1 MHFPL
6 CNCYCKRIETALKD
20 EAMRNCSQMESPS
33 PEAAQSL
40 LMIVITKPDENY
52 QNFTEEVRRYN
63 KKAPFKFPE
72 PNILHQFVK
81 VSSSEHVTN
90 QMYTLNAFHFS
101 LCNTSLPHL

>member
-1 MHFPL
+1 
-6 CNCYCKRIETALKD
+6 
-20 EAMRNCSQMESPS
+20 MRNCSQMESPS

-63 KKAPFKFPE
+63 KKTPFKFPE

-81 VSSSEHVTN
+81 VSCTN
-90 QMYTLNAFHFS
+90 TSTTTNAFEISYHF
-101 LCNTSLPHL
+101 TSFAHL